1 MKDDLSPLSFHPR
14 MVGNPTLLDKRLTAF
29 LCSGGQV
36 PDGAFAS
43 VRRWVKSLDKHSGC
57 VLVGCLAGM
66 ERFVIRLLLEHEIPV
81 AIVLAEALPADMDE
95 LAMMLHDFPVKEA
108 LEADRLLVVSVN
120 DDGEDCVATSVNA
133 RRRNLWML
141 DKASRVVVG
150 YLRPNG
156 KLFCQLCGRRNVVV
170 VK

>member
-14 MVGNPTLLDKRLTAF
+14 MVGNPMLLNNRLRAF
-29 LCSGGQV
+29 LCSGGLL

-43 VRRWVKSLDKHSGC
+43 VRRWVESLDKTSDC

-66 ERFVIRLLLEHEIPV
+66 ERFVIRLLLEREIPFV
-81 AIVLAEALPADMDE
+81 MVFAEALPEDMDD
-95 LAMMLHDFPVKEA
+95 LAVMLRGFPLKDA
-108 LEADRLLVVSVN
+108 LEAGRLLVLSVN
-120 DDGEDCVATSVNA
+120 EDGEDCVATSVNA

-141 DKASRVVVG
+141 DRASQVIVG

-156 KLFCQLCGRRNVVV
+156 NLFRQLCGRRNVLVLG
-170 VK
+170 